1 MTTTSKRIISR
12 VDDSVPAD
20 DKIIHFGKY
29 KDQRMSALLDADDWY
44 LRFLLTK
51 TGGDFAVDVKSYLHS
66 KGVEM
71 EQ

>member
-1 MTTTSKRIISR
+1 MTTTTKRIISR

-29 KDQRMSALLDADDWY
+29 KGKPMSALLNADDWY

-51 TGGDFAVDVKSYLHS
+51 TSSDFAVDVKSYLQS
-66 KGVEM
+66 KGIEM

>member
-1 MTTTSKRIISR
+1 MTTTFKRIISR

-20 DKIIHFGKY
+20 DKLIHFGKY
-29 KDQRMSALLDADDWY
+29 KGKPMSALLEAEDSY

-51 TGGDFAVDVKSYLHS
+51 TEPDFAVDVKAYLAS

-71 EQ
+71 EK